1 MKSEQFPWQML
12 IMISKYFFPKS
23 VGERQPRAPHLQASS
38 SSCKASVRW
47 DFYFPWKISLNKLM
61 VTLIWSK
68 LAWSSQKNN
77 AQTQKFS
84 VPQGQHALNIQ
95 EFLSN
100 TLLQTCVLAPL
111 QGLGFNGKLSAWA
124 SVCAYRPMTV
134 HRGICPGMS
143 VIKLCFL
150 GTMEKRF
157 VFSWSPRRNTYCTW
171 HWMSV
176 MVTIS
181 LASKWL
187 LRLKSSSLQS
197 S

>member
-1 MKSEQFPWQML
+1 ML

-61 VTLIWSK
+61 VALVWSK
-68 LAWSSQKNN
+68 LGWSHRGIMLRHRS
-77 AQTQKFS
+77 
-84 VPQGQHALNIQ
+84 
-95 EFLSN
+95 FLSLKDSMPSTSRSSPSN
-100 TLLQTCVLAPL
+100 TLLQSRVLAPL
-111 QGLGFNGKLSAWA
+111 QGLGLNGKLSIWA

-134 HRGICPGMS
+134 YRGICPGMS

-150 GTMEKRF
+150 GMTEKKY
-157 VFSWSPRRNTYCTW
+157 VFSWSPRRNTCYTW
-171 HWMSV
+171 HCLSV